1 MKKNIVLFV
10 LFVLPIVAYLFFAS
24 GVNNFVKLPTITERI
39 AEVTGLIDIDGN
51 PISLNEKITVLG
63 FPGTN
68 LLHDKG
74 NAFNL
79 NQKIY
84 NKVKDF
90 KDFQL
95 VMIIPEGT
103 EEDAQHVKR
112 ELSQVS
118 DLVRW
123 HYVVLN
129 PEVIKEFHYQLQL
142 EETLDEN
149 LGTPNVYIID
159 KNLSLRGR
167 KGVNKKGEPE
177 YKEGYNTISAA
188 DLHNEMA
195 DDIKIILAEYRLAL
209 KKNTAN
215 REK

>member
-1 MKKNIVLFV
+1 
-10 LFVLPIVAYLFFAS
+10 
-24 GVNNFVKLPTITERI
+24 
-39 AEVTGLIDIDGN
+39 
-51 PISLNEKITVLG
+51 VLG

-167 KGVNKKGEPE
+167 KGLNKKGEPE